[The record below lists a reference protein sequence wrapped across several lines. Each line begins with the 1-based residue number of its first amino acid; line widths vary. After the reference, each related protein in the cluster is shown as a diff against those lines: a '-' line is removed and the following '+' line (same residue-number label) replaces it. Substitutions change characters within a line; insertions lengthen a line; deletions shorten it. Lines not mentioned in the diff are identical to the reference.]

1 MKKKTN
7 ITIDS
12 NVAEM
17 LEEYLINNKIGNRS
31 KFMKHIKTYKKSTDK
46 LEKGDYVLLDGE
58 KYVEY
63 EDSIVDK
70 ILQFVSTTVGQYVKK
85 LSTKQADVALDW
97 VYVIQYDVIPDDL
110 KLYFNKE
117 GKYLNC
123 RRSSRSKIVKY
134 SKSKE
139 ELEINLMTKKY
150 NL

>member
-1 MKKKTN
+1 
-7 ITIDS
+7 
-12 NVAEM
+12 
-17 LEEYLINNKIGNRS
+17 
-31 KFMKHIKTYKKSTDK
+31 MKHIKTYKKSTDK

-134 SKSKE
+134 STSNQE
-139 ELEINLMTKKY
+139 WEINLMTKK
-150 NL
+150 